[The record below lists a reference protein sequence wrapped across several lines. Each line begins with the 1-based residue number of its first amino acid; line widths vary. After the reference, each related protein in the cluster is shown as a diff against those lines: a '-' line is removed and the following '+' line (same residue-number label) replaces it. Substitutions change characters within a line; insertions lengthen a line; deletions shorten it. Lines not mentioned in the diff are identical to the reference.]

1 MGLVARLRRLTTS
14 RIEAF
19 LSTVE
24 DPEVL
29 FPQLVKEMEGQV
41 RAATE
46 AEAKAMASVKGAR
59 RDLDQ
64 VKQKLERMQKGA
76 ELAVEKGDEDTA
88 REAVSAQIDL
98 EAEIERKEETLNRA
112 QGALDDAR
120 AAREQIQLQ
129 LEEVRNKKEEI
140 LTRARVVRNQKKV
153 ERTVSA
159 PVSSAKSI
167 LDAVAQL
174 ETKVEEKEAE
184 IEVQRD
190 MASAGGGPSLDKRL
204 KDLEVSSE
212 VEERLAKL
220 KKSAG
225 KASKE

>member
-1 MGLVARLRRLTTS
+1 MGLIARLRRLTTS
-14 RIEAF
+14 RIEVF

-29 FPQLVKEMEGQV
+29 FPQLVKEMEDQV
-41 RAATE
+41 RSATE
-46 AEAKAMASVKGAR
+46 AEAKAMASVKGAE
-59 RDLDQ
+59 RDLKQ
-64 VKQKLERMQKGA
+64 IEQKLDRMTKGA
-76 ELAVEKGDEDTA
+76 ELAVDKGDEDTA

-98 EAEIERKEETLNRA
+98 ESEIKRKQE
-112 QGALDDAR
+112 ALKRSQAAMEDAR
-120 AAREQIQLQ
+120 AAREQVQAQLA
-129 LEEVRNKKEEI
+129 EVRNKKDEI
-140 LTRARVVRNQKKV
+140 LTRARVIRNQKKV

-159 PVSSAKSI
+159 PVSSARSI

-174 ETKVEEKEAE
+174 ETKVEEQEAE

-220 KKSAG
+220 KKKTG